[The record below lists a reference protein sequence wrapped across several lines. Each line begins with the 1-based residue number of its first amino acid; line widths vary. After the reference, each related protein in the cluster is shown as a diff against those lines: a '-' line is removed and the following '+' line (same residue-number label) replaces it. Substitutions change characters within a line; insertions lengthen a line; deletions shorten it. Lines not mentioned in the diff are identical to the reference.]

1 MSPPAAWWLKIAGTG
16 DTPFTAE
23 MDRWQEVRPLSRS
36 SRFPRRPSVRAG
48 DRMVVYA
55 AGSARDFGEGR
66 LMAVVDVLSDPE
78 ATLESRRWPWAVEV
92 EFVAVSPRLSR
103 APTLRDISVS
113 TRSLG
118 RHSHI
123 RLTDEQGERALR
135 LFGLEE

>member
-1 MSPPAAWWLKIAGTG
+1 
-16 DTPFTAE
+16 
-23 MDRWQEVRPLSRS
+23 
-36 SRFPRRPSVRAG
+36 
-48 DRMVVYA
+48 
-55 AGSARDFGEGR
+55 
-66 LMAVVDVLSDPE
+66 MAVVDVLSDPE